1 MTPEER
7 FSLDERKKKLTK
19 KSLLTQEIFCLRY
32 LLTNKLKKNFKKM
45 LLAVTKL
52 GLACEGNP
60 TAFILGT
67 RAFYSKTPGSKTIE
81 WNENLGCFFLFPINE
96 TEALH

>member
-1 MTPEER
+1 
-7 FSLDERKKKLTK
+7 
-19 KSLLTQEIFCLRY
+19 
-32 LLTNKLKKNFKKM
+32 M

-52 GLACEGNP
+52 GLACVGNP